1 MIVVRELKEIPA
13 LPENTEAIVVF
24 NITPAGA
31 ECNRDIFLT
40 LGIGELPEN
49 ALNVTIVYYDD
60 VNGVWMVL
68 DREANG
74 SSGVAEIDSVCAG

>member
-31 ECNRDIFLT
+31 ECNRDIFCAT
-40 LGIGELPEN
+40 GIF
-49 ALNVTIVYYDD
+49 
-60 VNGVWMVL
+60 
-68 DREANG
+68 
-74 SSGVAEIDSVCAG
+74 S